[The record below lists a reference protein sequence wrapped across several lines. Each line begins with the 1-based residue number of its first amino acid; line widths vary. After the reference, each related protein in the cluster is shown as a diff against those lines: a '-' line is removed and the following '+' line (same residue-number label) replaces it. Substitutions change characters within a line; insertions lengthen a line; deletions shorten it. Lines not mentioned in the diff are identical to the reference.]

1 MTAAFDS
8 QRLRVPILDE
18 VRGFDILA
26 MILYHLAYDLVKLG
40 VWDLPFFFSG
50 WMNLIRDIFAG
61 AFIVISG
68 ICCLYS
74 RNNLKRGVSCLLAA
88 VFVEGATALVPG
100 MSIRFGILHL
110 LGWSMTLTG
119 LLEDFLG
126 KTPEKRGLF
135 AASACFLAGYLLTPW
150 MRALSLNGD
159 GLYRLGFPGEG
170 FSSSDYFPLIPWL
183 FLFWAGY
190 FGGRLLRR
198 QGLLR
203 SGKPVFPFLSLCGRH
218 SLWIYL
224 LHQPVLAVFLL
235 LIQK

>member
-50 WMNLIRDIFAG
+50 WMNLVRDVFAG

-74 RNNLKRGVSCLLAA
+74 RSNLKRGVSCLLAA
-88 VFVEGATALVPG
+88 VLVEGATALVPG

-119 LLEDFLG
+119 LLENMKANPAPEG
-126 KTPEKRGLF
+126 KE
-135 AASACFLAGYLLTPW
+135 
-150 MRALSLNGD
+150 
-159 GLYRLGFPGEG
+159 
-170 FSSSDYFPLIPWL
+170 
-183 FLFWAGY
+183 
-190 FGGRLLRR
+190 
-198 QGLLR
+198 
-203 SGKPVFPFLSLCGRH
+203 
-218 SLWIYL
+218 
-224 LHQPVLAVFLL
+224 
-235 LIQK
+235 